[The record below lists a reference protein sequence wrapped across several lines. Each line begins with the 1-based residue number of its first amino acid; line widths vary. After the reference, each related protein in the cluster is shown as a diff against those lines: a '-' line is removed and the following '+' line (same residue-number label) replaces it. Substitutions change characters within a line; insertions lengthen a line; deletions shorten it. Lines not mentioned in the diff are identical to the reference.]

1 MIINNLEKMEKIV
14 KKYPNLSWNGWDVVD
29 RKKSDS
35 GRTSISGVRV
45 NNEWYLQRVYSV
57 TRQGWDIP
65 NKYRS

>member
-1 MIINNLEKMEKIV
+1 MIIKSLEKMEKIV
-14 KKYPNLSWNGWDVVD
+14 KQNPNLSWDGWDVVD

-57 TRQGWDIP
+57 TREGWDIP
-65 NKYRS
+65 HKYRG